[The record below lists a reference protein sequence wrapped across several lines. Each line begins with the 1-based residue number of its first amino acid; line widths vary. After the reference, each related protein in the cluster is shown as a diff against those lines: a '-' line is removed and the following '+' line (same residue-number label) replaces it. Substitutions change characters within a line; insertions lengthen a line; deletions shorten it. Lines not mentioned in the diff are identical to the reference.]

1 MPNMEAEFDRSLF
14 QPLNEEQKER
24 NLMVRPSLTYWQDA
38 WQRFRRHKP
47 ALIAMLVL
55 LLIFLGAIFI
65 PAISRY
71 DYDQQIRTARNQ
83 FPSWEHLF
91 GTDKLGRDLFIRV
104 VYGARISLSIGFVAS
119 LINLTIGVLYG
130 GISGYIGG
138 RVDNIMMRIVDVL
151 YSIPLLLYVILLKV
165 VFQDYIDE
173 AFKNTALASLKS
185 LGPELIL
192 IYVVLGS
199 VYWVGMAR
207 MVRGQ
212 VLSIKNNEY
221 VLAARASGA
230 SGPRIILRHLVPN
243 AIGQIIVTVTMSI
256 PSAIFTESF
265 LSFIGIG
272 VSAPMASWGSLAS
285 DAYKGLASYP
295 YLLLFPALAISVTVL
310 AFNIMGDG
318 LRDALDPRMRR

>member
-1 MPNMEAEFDRSLF
+1 MEYTADLF
-14 QPLNEEQKER
+14 KPIHESER
-24 NLMVRPSLTYWQDA
+24 ISSGIVRPSVSYWQDA
-38 WQRFRRHKP
+38 WRRFRRHKP
-47 ALIAMLVL
+47 ALIAAAVL
-55 LLIFLGAIFI
+55 LIITLGAIFI
-65 PAISRY
+65 PFFYPYEYS
-71 DYDQQIRTARNQ
+71 QQIRTARNLSPNLQ
-83 FPSWEHLF
+83 HLF

-104 VYGARISLSIGFVAS
+104 VYGARISLSIGVVAS
-119 LINLTIGVLYG
+119 IINLTIGVIYG

-138 RVDNIMMRIVDVL
+138 KIDNFMMRFVDIL
-151 YSIPLLLYVILLKV
+151 YSIPLILYVILLKV
-165 VFQDYIDE
+165 VFEDSIKA
-173 AFKNTALASLKS
+173 AFETDALRPLRA

-212 VLSIKNNEY
+212 VLQIKNNEY
-221 VLAARASGA
+221 VLAARSMGA
-230 SGPRIILRHLVPN
+230 SGWRIIMRHLVPN
-243 AIGQIIVTVTMSI
+243 TIGQIIVTVTMSI

-295 YLLLFPALAISVTVL
+295 YLLFFPALAISVTVL

-318 LRDALDPRMRR
+318 LRDALDPRMRK

>member
-1 MPNMEAEFDRSLF
+1 MIAL
-14 QPLNEEQKER
+14 
-24 NLMVRPSLTYWQDA
+24 
-38 WQRFRRHKP
+38 
-47 ALIAMLVL
+47 ALI
-55 LLIFLGAIFI
+55 ILGAIFI
-65 PAISRY
+65 PLFYPYA
-71 DYDQQIRTARNQ
+71 YDQQIREARNLS
-83 FPSWEHLF
+83 PNLKHIF

-119 LINLTIGVLYG
+119 LINLTIGVVYG
-130 GISGYIGG
+130 GISGYVGG
-138 RVDNIMMRIVDVL
+138 RVDNIMMRIVDIL

-165 VFQDYIDE
+165 VFQDYINKLFE
-173 AFKNTALASLKS
+173 NSALGALRS

-192 IYVVLGS
+192 IYIVLGS

-221 VLAARASGA
+221 VLAARAIGSSGW
-230 SGPRIILRHLVPN
+230 RIIMRHLVPN

-256 PSAIFTESF
+256 PTAIFTESF

-285 DAYKGLASYP
+285 NAYQGLASYP
-295 YLLLFPALAISVTVL
+295 YLLLFPALAICVTVL

-318 LRDALDPRMRR
+318 LRDALDPRMRK

>member
-1 MPNMEAEFDRSLF
+1 MI
-14 QPLNEEQKER
+14 
-24 NLMVRPSLTYWQDA
+24 
-38 WQRFRRHKP
+38 
-47 ALIAMLVL
+47 ALAI
-55 LLIFLGAIFI
+55 IILGAIFI
-65 PAISRY
+65 PMFY
-71 DYDQQIRTARNQ
+71 PFTYEQQIREARNLS
-83 FPSWEHLF
+83 PNLRHIF

-119 LINLTIGVLYG
+119 FINLTIGVIYG

-138 RVDNIMMRIVDVL
+138 KVDNIMMRIVDIL

-165 VFQDYIDE
+165 VFQDYITA
-173 AFKNTALASLKS
+173 AFQNTALASLRS

-221 VLAARASGA
+221 VLAAQAIGA
-230 SGPRIILRHLVPN
+230 SSWRIIIRHLVPN

-256 PSAIFTESF
+256 PTAIFTESF

-285 DAYKGLASYP
+285 SAYQGLASYP
-295 YLLLFPALAISVTVL
+295 YLLLFPAAAICVTVL

-318 LRDALDPRMRR
+318 LRDALDPRMKR

>member
-1 MPNMEAEFDRSLF
+1 MELHADLF
-14 QPLNEEQKER
+14 KPIHESER
-24 NLMVRPSLTYWQDA
+24 ISSGIVRPSVSYWQDA
-38 WQRFRRHKP
+38 WRRFRRHKP
-47 ALIAMLVL
+47 ALIAAAILAV
-55 LLIFLGAIFI
+55 IILGAIII
-65 PAISRY
+65 PFFY
-71 DYDQQIRTARNQ
+71 PYTYDQQIRTARNLSPNLQ
-83 FPSWEHLF
+83 HLF

-104 VYGARISLSIGFVAS
+104 VYGARISLSIGVVAS
-119 LINLTIGVLYG
+119 IINLTIGVIYG

-138 RVDNIMMRIVDVL
+138 KVDNVMMRIVDIL
-151 YSIPLLLYVILLKV
+151 YSIPLILYVILLKV
-165 VFQDYIDE
+165 VFEDTIKN
-173 AFKNTALASLKS
+173 AFENTALRALRA

-192 IYVVLGS
+192 IYIVLGS

-212 VLSIKNNEY
+212 VLQIKNNEY
-221 VLAARASGA
+221 VLAARSMGA
-230 SGPRIILRHLVPN
+230 SGWRIILRHLVPN
-243 AIGQIIVTVTMSI
+243 TIGQIIVTVTMSI

-295 YLLLFPALAISVTVL
+295 YLLFFPALAISVTVL

-318 LRDALDPRMRR
+318 LRDALDPRMRK

>member
-1 MPNMEAEFDRSLF
+1 MNTMEYNPNLF
-14 QPLNEEQKER
+14 TPLREEER
-24 NLMVRPSLTYWQDA
+24 VDSGIVRPSVTYWQDA
-38 WQRFRRHKP
+38 WRRFRRNKP
-47 ALIAMLVL
+47 ALIAATILM
-55 LLIFLGAIFI
+55 IIILGAILI
-65 PAISRY
+65 PYFYPYTYS
-71 DYDQQIRTARNQ
+71 QQIRTARDQ
-83 FPSWEHLF
+83 VPSLQHLF

-119 LINLTIGVLYG
+119 IINLTIGVLYG

-138 RVDNIMMRIVDVL
+138 KVDNVMMRIVDVL
-151 YSIPLLLYVILLKV
+151 YSVPLLLYVILLKV
-165 VFQDYIDE
+165 VFEDPIKA
-173 AFKNTALASLKS
+173 AFESNPALAPLKV

-192 IYVVLGS
+192 VYIVLGS

-221 VLAARASGA
+221 VLAARAAGSSGA
-230 SGPRIILRHLVPN
+230 RIIRRHLVPN

-285 DAYKGLASYP
+285 DAYKGIASYP
-295 YLLLFPALAISVTVL
+295 HLLFFPALAISITVL

-318 LRDALDPRMRR
+318 LRDALDPRMRK

>member
-1 MPNMEAEFDRSLF
+1 MEHSAHLF
-14 QPLNEEQKER
+14 KLIHENER
-24 NLMVRPSLTYWQDA
+24 ISSGIVRPSVSYWQDA
-38 WQRFRRHKP
+38 WRRFRRHKP
-47 ALIAMLVL
+47 ALIAAAI
-55 LLIFLGAIFI
+55 LLIIILGAIFI
-65 PAISRY
+65 PMIY
-71 DYDQQIRTARNQ
+71 PYTYDQQIRTARNLWPNYQ
-83 FPSWEHLF
+83 HPF

-104 VYGARISLSIGFVAS
+104 VYGARISLSIGIVAS
-119 LINLTIGVLYG
+119 IINLTLGVIYG

-138 RVDNIMMRIVDVL
+138 KLDNIMMRFVDIL
-151 YSIPLLLYVILLKV
+151 YSIPLILYVILLKV
-165 VFQDYIDE
+165 VFQDAIKT
-173 AFKNTALASLKS
+173 AFETTALRSLKY

-192 IYVVLGS
+192 IYIVLGS

-212 VLSIKNNEY
+212 VLQIKNNEY
-221 VLAARASGA
+221 VLAARAMGA
-230 SGPRIILRHLVPN
+230 SGSRIILRHLVPN
-243 AIGQIIVTVTMSI
+243 TIGQIIVTVTMSI

-295 YLLLFPALAISVTVL
+295 YLLFFPALAISVTVL

-318 LRDALDPRMRR
+318 LRDALDPRMRK